1 VILILSFWKSS
12 KLGQFLSQ
20 KSFVCVEILFF
31 RLKNVKIFP
40 PQKKATMRTCY
51 KEVPEEGTSEV
62 FLGKPKKKVGTLNE
76 FSILQFKGIKIWT
89 KNGLAL
95 HSKNNSRFGRKIGFA

>member
-1 VILILSFWKSS
+1 
-12 KLGQFLSQ
+12 
-20 KSFVCVEILFF
+20 
-31 RLKNVKIFP
+31 
-40 PQKKATMRTCY
+40 MRTCY

-62 FLGKPKKKVGTLNE
+62 FLGKPKKKVGTLNG

-95 HSKNNSRFGRKIGFA
+95 QSKQNSRFGRKIGFA